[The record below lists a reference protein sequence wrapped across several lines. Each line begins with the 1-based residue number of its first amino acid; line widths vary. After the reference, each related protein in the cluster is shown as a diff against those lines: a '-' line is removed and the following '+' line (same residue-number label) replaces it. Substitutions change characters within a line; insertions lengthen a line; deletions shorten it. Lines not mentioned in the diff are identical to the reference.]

1 MAYILLVEDNDDHAD
16 LIIRT
21 LTKAGYKVRHTG
33 LGLEAAK
40 LAREDRPDLIL
51 LDFDLPDI
59 DGRTVV
65 PLLRRKLGG
74 TAAPPIVAVTG
85 RTNDSDMRIGEMI
98 GCTAYVCKPFL
109 PETLVLL
116 IDDLLGDTKQA

>member
-1 MAYILLVEDNDDHAD
+1 MSYILLVEDNADHAD

-21 LTKAGYKVRHTG
+21 LTKAGYTVRHSS

-40 LAREDRPDLIL
+40 LAREERPDLIL

-74 TAAPPIVAVTG
+74 ASAPPIVAVTG
-85 RTNDSDMRIGEMI
+85 RTTDSDMRIGEMI
-98 GCTAYVCKPFL
+98 GCTAYVCKPF
-109 PETLVLL
+109 PPDELVLL
-116 IDDLLGDTKQA
+116 IDELLGDAKQA